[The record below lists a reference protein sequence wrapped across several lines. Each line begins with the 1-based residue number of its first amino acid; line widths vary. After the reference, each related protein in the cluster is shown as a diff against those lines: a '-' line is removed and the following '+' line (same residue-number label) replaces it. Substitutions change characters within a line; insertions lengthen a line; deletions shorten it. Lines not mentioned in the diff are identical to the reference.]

1 LTTVAERD
9 KGRVVRHR
17 GGRMRRLI
25 VAVVVLLV
33 VGLAGVAWALRD
45 EPAKKETTAAASP
58 GPTAS
63 SEGPLTA
70 SVVSPAATAQDLPA
84 PERVRVGAIGVD
96 AEVEQIDV
104 GAGGALNPPTD
115 FHRAGWFAKGAA
127 PGDLGPAVLAGHVD
141 TRSGPAV
148 FYRLRELKPGDTV
161 EVVRGPKTLT
171 FQVTATESFAKSAFP
186 TDRVYGPTPVPELR
200 LITCGGDFDD
210 GTGHYAD
217 NLIVYAVL
225 V

>member
-17 GGRMRRLI
+17 GGRLRRLI
-25 VAVVVLLV
+25 IAVVVLLV
-33 VGLAGVAWALRD
+33 AGLAGVAWILRD
-45 EPAKKETTAAASP
+45 EPAKETTAAASP
-58 GPTAS
+58 GPSAS
-63 SEGPLTA
+63 TEGPLTA
-70 SVVSPAATAQDLPA
+70 SVVSPAATVQDLPA
-84 PERVRVGAIGVD
+84 PERVRIGAIGVD
-96 AEVEQIDV
+96 AELEQIDV
-104 GAGGALNPPTD
+104 GDGGALTPPTD
-115 FHRAGWFAKGAA
+115 FHRAGWFAKGTA
-127 PGDLGPAVLAGHVD
+127 PGDLGPSVIAGHVD
-141 TRSGPAV
+141 TRAGPAV
-148 FYRLRELKPGDTV
+148 FYRLRDLKPGDTV

-171 FQVTATESFAKSAFP
+171 FQVTGTESFAKTAFP
-186 TDRVYGPTPVPELR
+186 TTGVYGPTPVPELR